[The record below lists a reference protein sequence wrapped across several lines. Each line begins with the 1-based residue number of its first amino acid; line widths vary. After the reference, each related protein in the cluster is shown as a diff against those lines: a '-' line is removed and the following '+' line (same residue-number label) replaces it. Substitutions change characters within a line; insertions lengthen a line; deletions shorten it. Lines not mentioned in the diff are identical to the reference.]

1 MGDRVANITRETRET
16 KISLTIN
23 LDGKGTGDINTGV
36 GFFDHMLNLMA
47 FHGGFDLQVKA
58 KGDIEVCDHHLVEDV
73 GITLGEAFLKA
84 LGDKRGIKRYGT
96 FFIKRYG
103 TFFIPMDETLAQVS
117 LDISGRSFLAFDC
130 TFARE
135 SIGGF
140 STEMVKEFFRA
151 FAFNSGIT
159 LHGRVLY
166 GENDHHKAEALFKAL
181 GRALKEA
188 KEVDENNMQLPST
201 KGKL

>member
-1 MGDRVANITRETRET
+1 MRERIASITRETKET
-16 KISLTIN
+16 QISLTIN
-23 LDGKGTGDINTGV
+23 LDGKGNGDINTGV

-47 FHGGFDLQVKA
+47 FHGGFDLEVKA

-73 GITLGEAFLKA
+73 GITLGEAVLKA
-84 LGDKRGIKRYGT
+84 LGDKRG
-96 FFIKRYG
+96 IKRYG

-135 SIGGF
+135 SIGDF

-151 FAFNSGIT
+151 FAFNAGIT

-166 GENDHHKAEALFKAL
+166 GENDHHKVEALFKAL
-181 GRALKEA
+181 GRALREA

>member
-1 MGDRVANITRETRET
+1 MIERIASITRETKET
-16 KISLTIN
+16 QISLTIN
-23 LDGKGTGDINTGV
+23 LDGKGNSNINTGV
-36 GFFDHMLNLMA
+36 GFFDHMLTLMA
-47 FHGGFDLQVKA
+47 FHGGFDLEVKA

-73 GITLGEAFLKA
+73 GITLGEAVLKA
-84 LGDKRGIKRYGT
+84 LGDKRG
-96 FFIKRYG
+96 IKRYG

-130 TFARE
+130 SFARE
-135 SIGGF
+135 SIGSF

-166 GENDHHKAEALFKAL
+166 GENDHHKVEALFKAL
-181 GRALKEA
+181 GRALREA
-188 KEVDENNMQLPST
+188 KEIDENNMQLPST